1 MSRARGLAPLRHR
14 SFRLLVGGQLASSV
28 GDSFYAVAL
37 PWYVLTQHGGVLLLG
52 TVLAAYGLP
61 RTAVLVVGGH
71 ASDRWHPWTVMMVAD
86 ATRALAVAAL
96 AVAAAEG
103 PARALFL
110 VPVAV
115 VLGAGEG
122 LFLPGSMSIIPSLLP
137 DGELQA
143 GNGLS
148 SSLNQV
154 ATLIG
159 PALGGTIVALVGPA
173 AAFATDAVSFVI
185 SAATLAG
192 VRVARQAPGGQQTIM
207 VAEAAGAALVEE
219 LPTPEPSTL
228 RHMVR
233 TQRPLQV
240 VLLMVLA
247 ANLASGGL
255 SEVALPALAHGPF
268 HASSVWYGALLATLA
283 AGGLA
288 GTLAAGQARP
298 FRRPAVVGSVVFVVE
313 GIFIALVP
321 YVGSPEAAGVVLA
334 LMGATNG
341 FGNVL
346 VLTLFQRWAPPQ
358 AMGRLMGLVMLASFG
373 TFPISVLLGGLVV
386 HDFGPAP
393 FFPVAGALVVV
404 AIVAGLTQ
412 REWRDLGA
420 RPSAPAI
427 WHATSTE
434 HKPSTERK
442 PSTEEAP

>member
-1 MSRARGLAPLRHR
+1 MRHR
-14 SFRLLVGGQLASSV
+14 GFRLLVGGQLASSV

-37 PWYVLTQHGGVLLLG
+37 PWYVLTHHGGVLLLG

-61 RTAVLVVGGH
+61 RTGLLVVGGH
-71 ASDRWHPWTVMMVAD
+71 ASDRWRPWTVMMAAD
-86 ATRALAVAAL
+86 ATRAMAVAAL
-96 AVAAAEG
+96 AVAAAAG

-110 VPVAV
+110 VPAAV

-137 DGELQA
+137 GGELQA
-143 GNGLS
+143 GNALS

-159 PALGGTIVALVGPA
+159 PALGGAIVALVGPS
-173 AAFATDAVSFVI
+173 AAFATDAVSFGI

-192 VRVARQAPGGQQTIM
+192 IRAARHTTGGQGAITLTT
-207 VAEAAGAALVEE
+207 AGDGDDTDPLEAV
-219 LPTPEPSTL
+219 PEPRHPSTL

-240 VLLMVLA
+240 ILLVVLA

-255 SEVALPALAHGPF
+255 GDVALPALAHGPF

-283 AGGLA
+283 AGAIA

-298 FRRPAVVGSVVFVVE
+298 FRRPAVVGSMVFLVE
-313 GIFIALVP
+313 GVFIALVP
-321 YVGSPEAAGVVLA
+321 YVGSPEAAGGALA

-341 FGNVL
+341 FGNVV
-346 VLTLFQRWAPPQ
+346 VLTLFQRWAPPE
-358 AMGRLMGLVMLASFG
+358 AMGRLMGLVMLAAFG
-373 TFPISVLLGGLVV
+373 TFPVSVLLGGLIV

-393 FFPVAGALVVV
+393 FFPIAGVLVVA
-404 AIVAGLTQ
+404 AIAAGLTQ

-420 RPSAPAI
+420 RPPAETIDLAGSTKSALR
-427 WHATSTE
+427 TE
-434 HKPSTERK
+434 SPL
-442 PSTEEAP
+442 STEEAL

>member
-1 MSRARGLAPLRHR
+1 
-14 SFRLLVGGQLASSV
+14 V

-37 PWYVLTQHGGVLLLG
+37 PWYVLTQHGGALLLG

-96 AVAAAEG
+96 AVAADAG

-143 GNGLS
+143 GNALS

-159 PALGGTIVALVGPA
+159 PALGGAIVALVGPA
-173 AAFATDAVSFVI
+173 TAFATDAVSFVI

-192 VRVARQAPGGQQTIM
+192 VRATRHALDGQEAIMLATAAVAAP
-207 VAEAAGAALVEE
+207 LVEE
-219 LPTPEPSTL
+219 PPTPKHSTL

-240 VLLMVLA
+240 VLVMVLA

-255 SEVALPALAHGPF
+255 GEVALPALAHGPF
-268 HASSVWYGALLATLA
+268 HASSVWYGALLAALA

-298 FRRPAVVGSVVFVVE
+298 FRRPAVVGSMVFVIE
-313 GIFIALVP
+313 GVFIALVP
-321 YVGSPEAAGVVLA
+321 YVGSPEAAGVALA

-346 VLTLFQRWAPPQ
+346 VLTLFQRWAPPE

-420 RPSAPAI
+420 KAPAPAI
-427 WHATSTE
+427 EPITSTEPATSTE
-434 HKPSTERK
+434 RLPRTERI